1 MSVILE
7 KFRHIRGTPKK
18 LRNLADVAVLL
29 TNDVKD
35 SCGASYG
42 HAYRN
47 GWTFSVAARD
57 CALSQLTFSQG
68 ISHNFG
74 ADDSSGFLLNQ
85 REKKEFVGVPA
96 NYMHF
101 NTNIA
106 RIAALGDE
114 SCICYQAY
122 SMVPYKLVWHAALN
136 ESCFFHWKGKAPNM
150 LDFQKLNKPKKHKK
164 KNDIRIKTKKQDKR
178 LDITRNQGLRS
189 TQNLYRTFLNN
200 RQKLFENYIKTA
212 QKLFRNYLKDA
223 HSKIHKIH

>member
-1 MSVILE
+1 M
-7 KFRHIRGTPKK
+7 
-18 LRNLADVAVLL
+18 ADVAVLL

-68 ISHNFG
+68 IAQNFG
-74 ADDSSGFLLNQ
+74 VYQSNVYLLNK
-85 REKKEFVGVPA
+85 RDKKEFVGVPA

-114 SCICYQAY
+114 SCICYKVY
-122 SMVPYKLVWHAALN
+122 SMVLEKMVWHNALN
-136 ESCFFHWKGKAPNM
+136 ESCFFHLEGKGKEPAPNM
-150 LDFQKLNKPKKHKK
+150 LDFQKLNKPKKQKK

-212 QKLFRNYLKDA
+212 QKLFRNYLKNA
-223 HSKIHKIH
+223 HNKIKV